1 MTTDRDLRELT
12 DGVVAVAGDFHG
24 DERWAH
30 AALHE
35 IRRASTTVRTV
46 FHLGDLWPAGAMLNR
61 INSTCEDLDL
71 RVLLTCGNHEPFD
84 LFRRLWTDPT
94 RPLWLGGHVAV
105 LPRPWRMTVGGRRV
119 LSLGGAASVDRE
131 WRVLGREWWPDEAI
145 TDQMVEA
152 AIAGGPADLMLTHE
166 TPDATPVQVVQ
177 RILAVNPLGFP
188 AQARR
193 ESEASRLQVQK
204 VWDATRPKLLVHGHM
219 HAAGDGTTDDGRRVL
234 SLGCNGQ
241 RGNVRIVHLR
251 TWRTTLVV

>member
-1 MTTDRDLRELT
+1 
-12 DGVVAVAGDFHG
+12 
-24 DERWAH
+24 
-30 AALHE
+30 
-35 IRRASTTVRTV
+35 
-46 FHLGDLWPAGAMLNR
+46 
-61 INSTCEDLDL
+61 
-71 RVLLTCGNHEPFD
+71 
-84 LFRRLWTDPT
+84 
-94 RPLWLGGHVAV
+94 
-105 LPRPWRMTVGGRRV
+105 
-119 LSLGGAASVDRE
+119 
-131 WRVLGREWWPDEAI
+131 
-145 TDQMVEA
+145 MVEA

-204 VWDATRPKLLVHGHM
+204 VWDATRPKLLVHGHI